1 METSDANVEA
11 IMAAP
16 NFDPEQL
23 GARFWYEQY
32 LRQRAENA
40 ELRLQFTQLQAE
52 VEQLKETLRKLSERN
67 SGNSSQPPS
76 SDGYKRKSKAIVP
89 HQRKQGPKYGH
100 EGKTRNG
107 FEQVDHRLE
116 LPLAQCPV
124 CGSELERDATVATKR
139 QQIAELVERPVE
151 VWEYERPAYACR
163 VCGWHGYAALPLGC
177 REDFS

>member
-1 METSDANVEA
+1 METSDANLETM
-11 IMAAP
+11 MAAP

-40 ELRLQFTQLQAE
+40 ELRSQLTHLQAE
-52 VEQLKETLRKLSERN
+52 VEQLKETLRKLSERD

-89 HQRKQGPKYGH
+89 RPRKQGPKHGH

-107 FEQVDHRLE
+107 FE
-116 LPLAQCPV
+116 
-124 CGSELERDATVATKR
+124 TVGTSGGGMG
-139 QQIAELVERPVE
+139 I
-151 VWEYERPAYACR
+151 
-163 VCGWHGYAALPLGC
+163 
-177 REDFS
+177 